1 MTRISHT
8 FYRFGTQMLYIMML
22 PLSFIVFSLV
32 YRPFDVDTFL
42 DMGEGLYP
50 FNITMITCIVLVVLL
65 ITRLS
70 LYFCR
75 HHLNLSEGW
84 YIFWCVCEVVIIAHF
99 VTLYMWLMLG
109 KKMLYLEV
117 LAESLEMI
125 ALILVF
131 PYVIIWLSL
140 RIVDLKKI
148 PEQTA
153 EQKIRFSDDRNNI
166 KLVVLASSVL
176 YVSAEENY
184 VNIFYMEKDKLRKFV
199 LRNTMKNIEQ
209 LCARNGL
216 LRCHRSYYI
225 NKNHVSSIR
234 KDKDNIIVAELDS
247 SEKIHIPVSRRYYDD
262 LSHLI

>member
-1 MTRISHT
+1 
-8 FYRFGTQMLYIMML
+8 MLYIMML

-42 DMGEGLYP
+42 DIGEGLYP

-84 YIFWCVCEVVIIAHF
+84 YIFWCVCEVVTIAHF